1 MTDGNLS
8 KGGQPAARPD
18 AAVLARYI
26 DHTLLK
32 PEAGRKDIER
42 LCEEALRHRF
52 YSVCVNSVWVPVCRE
67 ALAGSEVRIS
77 TVCGFPL
84 GAAASKAK
92 AFEAQQAAEEG
103 AEEIDM
109 VLQVGRLRDGD
120 RDAVRRDIGEVV
132 AAVRGRAIVKVIIET
147 ALLTDEQKVLACRLA
162 EEAGAHFV
170 KTSTGFGPGGATE
183 NDVRLM
189 RGSVSPH
196 IGVKAS
202 GGIRD
207 LDAALR
213 MIAAGATRLGTSA
226 GVAIMNGLANGLAA
240 EGGFARGDS
249 SPRETDGT
257 GSAY

>member
-1 MTDGNLS
+1 MTDRNPT
-8 KGGQPAARPD
+8 KAGQPTLSPD
-18 AAVLARYI
+18 AATLAQFI

-67 ALAGSEVRIS
+67 ALAGSGVRIS
-77 TVCGFPL
+77 AVCGFPL
-84 GAAASKAK
+84 GAQSSKAK
-92 AFEAQQAAEEG
+92 AFEAKQAADEG
-103 AEEIDM
+103 ATEIDM
-109 VLQVGRLRDGD
+109 VLQIGRLRDGD
-120 RDAVRRDIGEVV
+120 LDAVRRDIGEVTE
-132 AAVRGRAIVKVIIET
+132 AVRGRAIVKVIIET

-183 NDVRLM
+183 DDVRLM

-213 MIAAGATRLGTSA
+213 MIAAGASRLGTSA
-226 GVAIMNGLANGLAA
+226 GVAIMNELAA
-240 EGGFARGDS
+240 DGGFGSPRGGS
-249 SPRETDGT
+249 SPPETDGT
-257 GSAY
+257 GNEY